1 MEEGIAIKYYNLLN
15 DNKEKNGGILLSRM
29 CGDLFFTSHDS
40 TSIKMFNKLVNIYG
54 RMIIYFSLLD
64 LLDVRTL
71 DTSKTLYPIIN
82 YLAKKRLEEMNKEST
97 TYIDLNKV
105 SEEIGK
111 EIRRRKREIK
121 RDK

>member
-1 MEEGIAIKYYNLLN
+1 MEGIAIKYYNQLN
-15 DNKEKNGGILLSRM
+15 DNREKNGGLILSRM
-29 CGDLFFTSHDS
+29 CGDLFGTRHDG

-54 RMIIYFSLLD
+54 RMIVYFSLLD
-64 LLDVRTL
+64 LIDVKNL

-82 YLAKKRLEEMNKEST
+82 YLAKKRLEEMSKEST

-111 EIRRRKREIK
+111 EIRRRKKEIK
-121 RDK
+121 RDS